1 MTKKGRPRKY
11 PKEIAKEMYVKN
23 RKEKYQSMTED
34 EKEHKRII
42 QRKWR
47 EKNKEKLNKQI
58 SDRHREKMKDPV
70 YRAKKRNQKKV
81 TEAKRLKREPFAF
94 IGADLKKNA
103 NRRGFK
109 APHTNSQYREWFYE
123 QSGKCHYCS
132 NDVETINKFI
142 KKVGIDKVFRRH
154 QIDRKDSSGDY
165 TLDNLVLACY
175 CCNASKSNI
184 ISHKDFL
191 EIAED
196 YIKTKIESV
205 LSD

>member
-1 MTKKGRPRKY
+1 MIKKGRPRKY
-11 PKEIAKEMYVKN
+11 QKEIAKEMYAKN
-23 RKEKYQSMTED
+23 RKEKYQSMTEN
-34 EKEHKRII
+34 EKEHKRIT

-47 EKNKEKLNKQI
+47 EKNKEKLSNN
-58 SDRHREKMKDPV
+58 RREKMKDPV
-70 YRAKKRNQKKV
+70 YRAKKRDQRKI
-81 TEAKRLKREPFAF
+81 AKANRLKREPFAF
-94 IGADLKKNA
+94 IGEKLKYSA
-103 NRRGFK
+103 NSRGFK
-109 APHTNSQYREWFYE
+109 APHTNGEYKEWFYK
-123 QSGKCHYCS
+123 QSGKCHYCN

-154 QIDRKDSSGDY
+154 QIDRKDSFGDY